1 MQHLDEGIIHSWI
14 DGELPADEASR
25 VEAHAKSCAA
35 CGAMVAE
42 ARGFVAASSRI
53 VSTLDVTP
61 GGVLPAF
68 GARKVPRRWM
78 MAKWST
84 AIAATLV
91 IAAGTVM
98 TMRGRVET
106 PASVANHDTA
116 VVAPLAQPTLNPP
129 IATPNTPTTTTGVA
143 PRVVDRAASPMPVA
157 QREGRVGGVA
167 APMTAPAAAA
177 PALPATAPAALT
189 AAIAKVAAG
198 APTGA
203 GGAGGVAVTKTSTA
217 RSSMA
222 GERRLASVADVASLP
237 AYVGC
242 YEVNE
247 STDVLPKRF
256 ALRADSARSGA
267 GGLYEVRYVDS
278 TGAVDG
284 RIVDVGWMETGGRAA
299 IRTAGRGEILTFLR
313 VGNVVMVQSPLG
325 PRTVR
330 VTSCRLP

>member
-53 VSTLDVTP
+53 VSALDVTP

-78 MAKWST
+78 TAKWST

-157 QREGRVGGVA
+157 QRESRVGGVA

-177 PALPATAPAALT
+177 PASLATAPAALT
-189 AAIAKVAAG
+189 AAIATVAAG

-203 GGAGGVAVTKTSTA
+203 GGAGGVAVAKTSTA

-256 ALRADSARSGA
+256 ALRADSARAGA

-284 RIVDVGWMETGGRAA
+284 RIVDVGWTDISGRAA